1 MQCESDSHL
10 TYGIVRIY
18 ILFFLNYFKILCF
31 LLLLCKYHTIYF
43 VQCKNSTFYNDM
55 TLFDRGSMQL

>member
-1 MQCESDSHL
+1 MQRESDSHL

-18 ILFFLNYFKILCF
+18 ILFFLSYFKILCF

-43 VQCKNSTFYNDM
+43 VQCKNSIFYNDM
-55 TLFDRGSMQL
+55 TLFNKDSMQL